1 MKKILFLVLVF
12 SSFLFAEKI
21 SKECEKYIDDALRV
35 GENIEAYQNQ
45 YNIGMRTTEEFV
57 AELELTL
64 YVIDEEVARKYCKSN
79 SKNMNKFIGD
89 VVKTKNSIKQNIK
102 RLKGN

>member
-1 MKKILFLVLVF
+1 MKKVILLMMMLTG
-12 SSFLFAEKI
+12 FLFAEQL
-21 SKECEKYIDDALRV
+21 SKECKKYIDDALRV

-45 YNIGMRTTEEFV
+45 YSIGMRTTEEFV

-64 YVIDEEVARKYCKSN
+64 YVIDENVARKYCKSK
-79 SKNMNKFIGD
+79 SKNMNKFISD
-89 VVKTKNSIKQNIK
+89 VVYTKNSIKKNIK